1 MSTADFVRPLMALL
15 ATFVVV
21 GASVL
26 PRASLGETAG
36 THPRAEQLFKAA
48 TDYLAS
54 QQRFG
59 VETRS
64 TIEVVLCRPSD
75 AA

>member
-1 MSTADFVRPLMALL
+1 MSKADFVRRLMALL
-15 ATFVVV
+15 TTLVVV

-26 PRASLGETAG
+26 PRASHGETAG
-36 THPRAEQLFKAA
+36 IDPWAEQLLKAA
-48 TDYLAS
+48 TDCLAS